1 MQQGGSRDL
10 ESTFRSVS
18 FFLGWS
24 LETESRWGSWVCKW
38 SAAMCLSCVCFDAR
52 DALERVLLNIQPSTK
67 PNRSFMTQ
75 VECLLMKLGCIE
87 FSKSKSH
94 SSNSVRSDHPPS
106 LNPIKQFSISSLYIR
121 DSIWSRVCI
130 FSAFNL
136 PILLQHQTR
145 VKTGLMWT
153 SQLTYHGGK
162 RLSSS
167 WIWLLTLQLC
177 FSFSNN
183 GYG

>member
-18 FFLGWS
+18 FFF
-24 LETESRWGSWVCKW
+24 
-38 SAAMCLSCVCFDAR
+38 SAEAWRLNPDEVPEFASDLLQFAFPVFCFDAR

-106 LNPIKQFSISSLYIR
+106 LNPIKQFSIPSLYIR
-121 DSIWSRVCI
+121 DSI
-130 FSAFNL
+130 
-136 PILLQHQTR
+136 
-145 VKTGLMWT
+145 
-153 SQLTYHGGK
+153 
-162 RLSSS
+162 
-167 WIWLLTLQLC
+167 
-177 FSFSNN
+177 
-183 GYG
+183 